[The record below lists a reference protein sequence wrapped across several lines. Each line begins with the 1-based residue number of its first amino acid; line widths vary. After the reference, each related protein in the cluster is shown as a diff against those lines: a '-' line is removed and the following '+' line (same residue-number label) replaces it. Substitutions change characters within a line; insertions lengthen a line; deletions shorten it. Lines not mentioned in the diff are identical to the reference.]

1 MVDLIM
7 YLLIIALIWCDIM
20 MYKYI
25 HNTID
30 DFMVDV
36 DTDGNLS
43 TLQCKIMVSQ

>member
-25 HNTID
+25 HNE
-30 DFMVDV
+30 
-36 DTDGNLS
+36 NY
-43 TLQCKIMVSQ
+43 